1 MYQVSIKTHEK
12 ERAHTRFR
20 LFGIPGIVN
29 LGRIKTE
36 VVASVDRIPSSMAEI
51 QSFIMREMDDEYTVP
66 PTLSDMVNVSPKI
79 STAIYALVNEKN
91 QRPAYPRRQ
100 WNTEFLVNW
109 KWWESKRFG
118 REKKKSEGYIVILR
132 GKLQVQV
139 PSPPVIVNLTR
150 GPPQSRPSPKH
161 PGGPPPREINDLT
174 NEIDA
179 MKKRRSERRVA
190 AHIELT
196 QQETEKVINDFLATF
211 STLYD
216 GIPVEER
223 GAAMRGIDMEEM
235 DELCDFDSDDDSDVS
250 SSWGSGTTRSLV
262 DD

>member
-1 MYQVSIKTHEK
+1 
-12 ERAHTRFR
+12 
-20 LFGIPGIVN
+20 
-29 LGRIKTE
+29 
-36 VVASVDRIPSSMAEI
+36 MAEI

-79 STAIYALVNEKN
+79 STAIYALVNERN

-118 REKKKSEGYIVILR
+118 REQKKTEGYIVILR
-132 GKLQVQV
+132 GKLHL
-139 PSPPVIVNLTR
+139 PPAPVIVNLTR
-150 GPPQSRPSPKH
+150 GPPRSSPSPRH
-161 PGGPPPREINDLT
+161 RRGPPPSEINDIT
-174 NEIDA
+174 NDIDA

-223 GAAMRGIDMEEM
+223 GAAMRGIDVEEM

>member
-1 MYQVSIKTHEK
+1 MYRVSIKTHEK
-12 ERAHTRFR
+12 ERADTKFR

-118 REKKKSEGYIVILR
+118 REQKKTKGYIVILR
-132 GKLQVQV
+132 GKLIL
-139 PSPPVIVNLTR
+139 PPAPVIVNLTR
-150 GPPQSRPSPKH
+150 GPPRSR
-161 PGGPPPREINDLT
+161 PPPRKINDLT

-216 GIPVEER
+216 GIPVEDR

-250 SSWGSGTTRSLV
+250 SSWASGTTRSLV

>member
-1 MYQVSIKTHEK
+1 MYRVSIKTHEK
-12 ERAHTRFR
+12 ERVHTKFR

-29 LGRIKTE
+29 LSRIKTD
-36 VVASVDRIPSSMAEI
+36 VVASVRRIPSSMAEI

-66 PTLSDMVNVSPKI
+66 PTLSDMVNISPKI
-79 STAIYALVNEKN
+79 STAIYALVNERN
-91 QRPAYPRRQ
+91 QRCAYPRRE

-118 REKKKSEGYIVILR
+118 REQKKTEGYIVILR
-132 GKLQVQV
+132 GKLQL
-139 PSPPVIVNLTR
+139 PPAPVIVNLTR
-150 GPPQSRPSPKH
+150 GPPRSSPSPRH
-161 PGGPPPREINDLT
+161 RRSPPPREINDLT
-174 NEIDA
+174 NDIDA